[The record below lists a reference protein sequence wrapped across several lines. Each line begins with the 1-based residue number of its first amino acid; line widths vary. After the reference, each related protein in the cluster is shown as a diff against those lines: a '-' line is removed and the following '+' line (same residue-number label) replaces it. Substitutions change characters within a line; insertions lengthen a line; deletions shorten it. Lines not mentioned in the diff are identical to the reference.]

1 MNLQIS
7 TETTLSALPRKRS
20 KPSRWV
26 TATGSRQTRIKKAR
40 HYLGKVAWVPTNPLE
55 RNNSL
60 LIVMCNLRLY
70 LQLPIELA
78 VALVM
83 EYYNPRCLDQS
94 GNPSPWT
101 AEEVRNKYSRAGDK
115 GMYPTLGVSDPKAT
129 QKTAVEKLEKEVR
142 RFLRKRTT
150 TGGCCNPTDLRHA
163 FIAYRGGVDV
173 NATAFGRAVF
183 AAKGIK
189 TTTPFGKR
197 VYRGFQILET
207 GSGLTNTTRH
217 MVKAA

>member
-1 MNLQIS
+1 MNLQTS
-7 TETTLSALPRKRS
+7 PSTTLPAMPRKRS
-20 KPSRWV
+20 KPPRSV

-40 HYLGKVAWVPTNPLE
+40 HYLGKRAWVPTNPAD

-70 LQLPIELA
+70 LQLPSELA
-78 VALVM
+78 VVLVL
-83 EYYNPRCLDQS
+83 EYYNPRCTDKS

-101 AEEVRNKYSRAGDK
+101 AEEIHTKYTRAGDS

-129 QKTAVEKLEKEVR
+129 QRTAVENLEKEIK
-142 RFLRKRTT
+142 RFLRRRTK

-189 TTTPFGKR
+189 TATPFGKR